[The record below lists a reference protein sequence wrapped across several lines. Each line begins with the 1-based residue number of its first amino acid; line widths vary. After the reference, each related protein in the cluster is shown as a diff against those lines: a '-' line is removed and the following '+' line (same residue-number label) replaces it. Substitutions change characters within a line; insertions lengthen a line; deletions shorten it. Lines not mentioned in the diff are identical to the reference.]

1 MSKPMH
7 PNPSR
12 SEAAGKNI
20 CQHRIRSNLAS
31 AFVALFRLKERGQ
44 GWVWIWNRLQLE
56 KSMRFM
62 GFGRRVHIFGVV
74 FPSKRI
80 LPLCVSVLRPTPP
93 DCYLHPPHLIIF
105 TINLQMGACLN
116 HSLLQQRSTQDKDFS
131 EKTKTGH
138 LEQIGIWFLLEL
150 FWVWLPF
157 YTHLRLRGCGRETI
171 PGQNVWWI
179 FWAAKQ
185 NALSEQ
191 FIQFIQHTQED
202 TGCSIYSTRLNWLV
216 CWGLFARPAVPLVR
230 KLIIVPLYI
239 QCETAGG
246 ETAPWIWLHYNTCVC
261 AVLQRARVHGS
272 WDWVI
277 PSGLASIH
285 PVYCKK
291 NNVCN
296 FCVILDVIQ
305 NIWAFNYF
313 TKANKLRRYICS
325 VLKWID

>member
-1 MSKPMH
+1 
-7 PNPSR
+7 
-12 SEAAGKNI
+12 
-20 CQHRIRSNLAS
+20 
-31 AFVALFRLKERGQ
+31 
-44 GWVWIWNRLQLE
+44 
-56 KSMRFM
+56 M
-62 GFGRRVHIFGVV
+62 GFSRRVHIFGVV

-171 PGQNVWWI
+171 PEQNVW
-179 FWAAKQ
+179 AVKE
-185 NALSEQ
+185 NAHSEQ
-191 FIQFIQHTQED
+191 FIQFIQLAQED
-202 TGCSIYSTRLNWLV
+202 TGSSIYSTRLNWLV
-216 CWGLFARPAVPLVR
+216 CWGLFAVALEVSEALVR
-230 KLIIVPLYI
+230 KLIMVSLYI

-246 ETAPWIWLHYNTCVC
+246 ETAPWIWLHYNTCVHE
-261 AVLQRARVHGS
+261 VLQRAPVHGS

-277 PSGLASIH
+277 PSGLAKI
-285 PVYCKK
+285 
-291 NNVCN
+291 
-296 FCVILDVIQ
+296 FFAI
-305 NIWAFNYF
+305 F
-313 TKANKLRRYICS
+313 
-325 VLKWID
+325 VLH